1 MSLPSMAKEAKRTT
15 KKSKD
20 FVDKV
25 LQWTQVTYA
34 GSIQRRLHDA
44 KSRDGECA
52 PFDGQDIHGDVDGYG
67 FERFPSSS
75 GAKSFGEVTELRRV
89 LDACMR
95 REKIQK
101 ELWSRVDMNTL
112 VGDEGIKRLC
122 RGGVPPEFR
131 KQVWCTLS
139 GAYRTKQYYEHVL
152 GMKYNLYI
160 ERGKSQRQ
168 CVKQIDLDVPRTF
181 PNNQWIQSSVGQVS
195 LQRVLYA
202 FSGIHQEIG
211 YCQGMNYIA
220 AMLLI
225 VLEYDEE
232 MAFWTMTRLIGHDGS
247 HGILYEN
254 VHASTLSGCHVEMR
268 SLETIV
274 AKKLP
279 KLAHHM
285 GVIECDFSMVS
296 TEWFLCLFA
305 TSLPPETV
313 ARVWDILFCEG
324 PKILYRI
331 ALAILKTHEDELLAT
346 ENSGDLLKTLHVA
359 CAFEFDRD
367 ALVAVACQ
375 DIGHLSMSWINTLR
389 DEKQFQV
396 DQELALRET
405 KEKLRAAVEEHGHVL
420 LEATGE
426 EDLLNTR
433 ACDLDVKQRSKL
445 LKSPLF
451 IKKYFKQR
459 M

>member
-168 CVKQIDLDVPRTF
+168 CVKQ
-181 PNNQWIQSSVGQVS
+181 
-195 LQRVLYA
+195 
-202 FSGIHQEIG
+202 
-211 YCQGMNYIA
+211 
-220 AMLLI
+220 
-225 VLEYDEE
+225 
-232 MAFWTMTRLIGHDGS
+232 
-247 HGILYEN
+247 
-254 VHASTLSGCHVEMR
+254 
-268 SLETIV
+268 
-274 AKKLP
+274 
-279 KLAHHM
+279 
-285 GVIECDFSMVS
+285 
-296 TEWFLCLFA
+296 
-305 TSLPPETV
+305 
-313 ARVWDILFCEG
+313 
-324 PKILYRI
+324 
-331 ALAILKTHEDELLAT
+331 
-346 ENSGDLLKTLHVA
+346 
-359 CAFEFDRD
+359 
-367 ALVAVACQ
+367 
-375 DIGHLSMSWINTLR
+375 
-389 DEKQFQV
+389 
-396 DQELALRET
+396 
-405 KEKLRAAVEEHGHVL
+405 
-420 LEATGE
+420 
-426 EDLLNTR
+426 
-433 ACDLDVKQRSKL
+433 
-445 LKSPLF
+445 
-451 IKKYFKQR
+451 
-459 M
+459 